1 MPLRTM
7 LLLLPLVEGASLS
20 PPRQDPGGATVV
32 PSYRTSNAT
41 LLAAR
46 STQQRDPDVAPA
58 NVLFLMCDSM
68 DGRVLDPTG
77 PLYERLE
84 MPNLRRLAAR
94 CDALPPASHLA
105 LQGGDE
111 GAGGGQGPCPP
122 PLAPTQFTPHPPKTW
137 RVARTAA
144 STS

>member
-20 PPRQDPGGATVV
+20 PPRQNPDGATVV

-94 CDALPPASHLA
+94 CDASPPSPLPHSP
-105 LQGGDE
+105 
-111 GAGGGQGPCPP
+111 PRPIPP
-122 PLAPTQFTPHPPKTW
+122 PY
-137 RVARTAA
+137 
-144 STS
+144 